1 MHSNTL
7 SAIAPISMRLIFLGV
22 CVCSRACA
30 CVRACLLQAY
40 RGALLTAAQAV
51 GYEEAKKLFV
61 SSPAIAADPSNLAT
75 HLAAS
80 MLAGLVST
88 TAVRTPFSCSLAAA
102 ALSSNFFFWGGWG
115 LCKICPFIVD
125 GFFRFVRF
133 HCLRFCS
140 LLLSTH
146 CELHCSFHPIKGESI
161 GCVENKPFCCATKHC
176 Y

>member
-1 MHSNTL
+1 
-7 SAIAPISMRLIFLGV
+7 MRLVFLGL

-51 GYEEAKKLFV
+51 GYEEAKTLFV
-61 SSPAIAADPSNLAT
+61 SSPGIAADPSNLAT

-102 ALSSNFFFWGGWG
+102 ALSSNFFLGGG
-115 LCKICPFIVD
+115 LGIV
-125 GFFRFVRF
+125 
-133 HCLRFCS
+133 
-140 LLLSTH
+140 
-146 CELHCSFHPIKGESI
+146 
-161 GCVENKPFCCATKHC
+161 
-176 Y
+176 